1 MSFNPEDYDI
11 PDSYRHWEGD
21 AQRTISGRSFL
32 HGRRAPAER
41 RSEFRPPLQCASDG
55 ARWCA
60 DVFRGLH
67 AVSLVRTGGS
77 ESESVVTVS
86 CNNEFIAPASEGADT
101 GEAETIRRGR
111 NMIFMR
117 CLLRAGD
124 QIVLTSS
131 VIKRLGKEVAILPV
145 QR

>member
-11 PDSYRHWEGD
+11 PGSYRHWEGD
-21 AQRTISGRSFL
+21 AAEDYIGPFFFYMDGEHPRTAFRVQARHCNAHQTVHGGVLMSFADYTL
-32 HGRRAPAER
+32 C
-41 RSEFRPPLQCASDG
+41 LG
-55 ARWCA
+55 AN
-60 DVFRGLH
+60 
-67 AVSLVRTGGS
+67 GGS

-86 CNNEFIAPASEGADT
+86 CNNEFIAPASEGALIT

-111 NMIFMR
+111 NMVFMR

-131 VIKRLGKEVAILPV
+131 AVIKRLGKK
-145 QR
+145 